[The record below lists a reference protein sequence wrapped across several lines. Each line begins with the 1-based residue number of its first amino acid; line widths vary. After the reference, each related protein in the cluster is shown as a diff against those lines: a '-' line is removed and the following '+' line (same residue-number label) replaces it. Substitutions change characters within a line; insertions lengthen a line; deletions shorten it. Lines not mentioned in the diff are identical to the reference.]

1 LVLKSLKKAFI
12 FALKVCVAAGL
23 LWWLWESGKLE
34 PDKIAAALKSHPFWI
49 VVAFGIYN
57 ICIFLTATR
66 WRMLLRSQDIRPPW
80 ADCVQMTYIGCFFS
94 CFLPGGT
101 GGDFVKAYYV
111 ARDSKHR
118 AEAVTTVFLD
128 RVLGLYCMVGLA
140 SVALLFHVRDLWKH
154 PGPAVAVGLTAT
166 QLLVVGVLSGFT
178 LATLGLAVLLSSHS
192 RRLVHFV
199 LGHLPERIAD
209 ILRRVY
215 EAVYLYRG
223 QKMVLVKFALYS
235 VTAHGLAAVAL
246 WIVGISLA
254 DPVAHGGARALNY
267 FFLVPLGLVING
279 LPLTPGGIGAFEWAL
294 GLLFGTVI
302 HTGETNVG
310 STVAALGHI
319 IFILTNQV
327 GIIFYIKGKK
337 RVEEAIH
344 DAEAAGEAGPET

>member
-1 LVLKSLKKAFI
+1 MVVKSLKKLFVLS
-12 FALKVCVAAGL
+12 LKIGVAAGL
-23 LWWLWESGKLE
+23 IWWLWESGKLE
-34 PDKIAAALKSHPFWI
+34 PDKILEAVRTYPFWLA
-49 VVAFGIYN
+49 VAFGIYN

-66 WRMLLRSQDIRPPW
+66 WRMLLRSQGIRPPW

-111 ARDSKHR
+111 ARDSTHR

-140 SVALLFHVRDLWKH
+140 SFALLFHVRDLWQH
-154 PGPAVAVGLTAT
+154 PGPTVTLGLTAT
-166 QLLVVGVLSGFT
+166 QFLVVGVLTAFT
-178 LATLGLAVLLSSHS
+178 VATLGLAALLSSHC

-209 ILRRVY
+209 VLRRVY
-215 EAVYLYRG
+215 EAVYLYRS
-223 QKMVLVKFALYS
+223 QKMVLVKFVLYS
-235 VTAHGLAAVAL
+235 VAAHSLAAVSL

-254 DPVAHGGARALNY
+254 DPVAWGGARALNY

-294 GLLFGTVI
+294 GLLFATVT
-302 HTGETNVG
+302 HAGENNVG

-319 IFILTNQV
+319 LFILTNHV
-327 GIIFYIKGKK
+327 GLIFYIKGKK

-344 DAEAAGEAGPET
+344 DAEAAEEVGPAL